1 MLCTWARF
9 ARNNFCAEQLDG
21 PVEKTMNAI
30 SRTARRS
37 LVVAALGAAVLVSWY
52 PFSAQAEDVKVMLS
66 GGQEVPPVTLIGLR
80 ERHDL
85 DR

>member
-1 MLCTWARF
+1 
-9 ARNNFCAEQLDG
+9 
-21 PVEKTMNAI
+21 MNAMF
-30 SRTARRS
+30 RTTRRS
-37 LVVAALGAAVLVSWY
+37 LVVVALGAAVLVTWY